1 MYEVVVESSRPM
13 IEVLSPLDGAVV
25 GSVPDAS
32 KADAAVTASALRT
45 GQPEWEALGT
55 RPRSIQTRR

>member
-32 KADAAVTASALRT
+32 KDGLWAYSSDWTSCSYRHHAQHKS
-45 GQPEWEALGT
+45 
-55 RPRSIQTRR
+55 SIGD